1 MDPEQAGVPITLT
14 KGARIGNRVKFSLQN
29 VSLYDVI
36 RYLCFQTGLKFR
48 IIEGHRIIVIGP
60 EAEIAKFD
68 IPDQRATGANRL
80 VRMTRARST
89 KDIEAKLKKIT
100 VKRMDYEDQTLQD
113 VVNDVCRKSKEFDP
127 DKSGVNILLFSNGRK
142 RNMID
147 YLKVAD
153 INLNRAILLIC
164 EAGGVK
170 YRVEPSAILLFDDE
184 SALDECEMT
193 AVSPGRTA
201 QSAPGEKKTKMRR
214 RKKQ

>member
-1 MDPEQAGVPITLT
+1 
-14 KGARIGNRVKFSLQN
+14 
-29 VSLYDVI
+29 
-36 RYLCFQTGLKFR
+36 
-48 IIEGHRIIVIGP
+48 
-60 EAEIAKFD
+60 
-68 IPDQRATGANRL
+68 
-80 VRMTRARST
+80 
-89 KDIEAKLKKIT
+89 
-100 VKRMDYEDQTLQD
+100 
-113 VVNDVCRKSKEFDP
+113 
-127 DKSGVNILLFSNGRK
+127 
-142 RNMID
+142 MID

-193 AVSPGRTA
+193 AGTPGRTA